1 MDIYKKILVIVIVLV
16 YLNALAL
23 FMIDRMTTDSIIG
36 YDGKVIPDPSRVID
50 LSGAVKSQDVA
61 GDALKRTAFAASDVI
76 DPEVL
81 GLNPSEVDFSVLNQI
96 RFGGNVTVDENA
108 LQEDYLIP
116 KEVVTCKSQPPVYLA
131 SLFGRIH
138 IMQGSTILSTYTVTF
153 EKNHRDKDT
162 LGELS
167 VERKVF
173 LPTEPGQYVLRL
185 ELFDRLS
192 SKKIIR
198 EQVFSVS

>member
-61 GDALKRTAFAASDVI
+61 GDALKRTKDGEVILYDNLVDDLELSDFIFNQEEQQIKTTIVKFRVVQVRPDDVCYKEIVYENISALLPSKGTAFAASDVI

-96 RFGGNVTVDENA
+96 RFGGNVTVDEN
-108 LQEDYLIP
+108 
-116 KEVVTCKSQPPVYLA
+116 
-131 SLFGRIH
+131 
-138 IMQGSTILSTYTVTF
+138 
-153 EKNHRDKDT
+153 
-162 LGELS
+162 
-167 VERKVF
+167 
-173 LPTEPGQYVLRL
+173 
-185 ELFDRLS
+185 
-192 SKKIIR
+192 
-198 EQVFSVS
+198 